1 MGYQGEGVGEVE
13 GQAAWLVGRK
23 ADMSREVEGQAAWL
37 VGRKVDKGRWVEQ
50 GLVSG
55 LDKKIVR
62 EFGQLER

>member
-1 MGYQGEGVGEVE
+1 MGYQVEGEG
-13 GQAAWLVGRK
+13 
-23 ADMSREVEGQAAWL
+23 EVEGQAAWL

-62 EFGQLER
+62 EFGKLER

>member
-1 MGYQGEGVGEVE
+1 MHGVVCNNLLEIWHTFLVDYQ
-13 GQAAWLVGRK
+13 
-23 ADMSREVEGQAAWL
+23 VEGQAAWL

-62 EFGQLER
+62 ELGKLER